1 MNVSITHLLYF
12 RDAANLGSVAAAARK
27 NFVTPSAVSQAIK
40 NLEST
45 FSVKLLGHNKR
56 TFVLTDE
63 GQELLRKCQPLL
75 QEAFNLVED
84 MQSLTKRHAGNV
96 IIGVQQSFAHNVLPE
111 FMASMRKRYP
121 HMNLIWK
128 FGTSEELKEML
139 RTRQVNIAVST
150 DNTNFGAFEHIKLL
164 KGKYVLV
171 SNQSKL
177 KKDDTIILSTETEET
192 LHLKRELV
200 KSFDGLPFSFMEVD
214 SWGVIKRI
222 AALSLGVGYVPDY
235 LMRFQKS
242 TLGLKVLKCGMSH
255 APYGLNAYF
264 IGNKQ
269 ALRKSCQTI
278 LDELV
283 SFMQSGESK

>member
-1 MNVSITHLLYF
+1 MNISLTHLLYF
-12 RDAANLGSVAAAARK
+12 RDAANLGSVAAAARN

-63 GQELLRKCQPLL
+63 GQELLRRCQPLL

-84 MQSLTKRHAGNV
+84 MQSLTKLHAGNV
-96 IIGVQQSFAHNVLPE
+96 FIGVQQSFAHNVLPE

-121 HMNLIWK
+121 HMNLVWK

-139 RTRQVNIAVST
+139 RMRQINIAIST

-164 KGKYVLV
+164 TGKYVLV

-177 KKDDTIILSTETEET
+177 KVDDTIILSTETEET
-192 LHLKRELV
+192 LHLKSQL
-200 KSFDGLPFSFMEVD
+200 KKTFGGLPFAFMEVD

-235 LMRFQKS
+235 LMRFQKK
-242 TLGLKVLKCGMSH
+242 TLGLKTLKCGMSH
-255 APYGLNAYF
+255 ASYGLNAYF
-264 IGNKQ
+264 IGNRQ
-269 ALRKSCQTI
+269 ALRRSCQTT
-278 LDELV
+278 LNELS
-283 SFMQSGESK
+283 SFMQT